1 MEIQRTSATQSISSD
16 SNNPPKDFSK
26 LQPGSSLNAVVLEK
40 SADNA
45 YTLKLSDGRLLH
57 AQTQNELQPGQV
69 LKLVVVKPGAVPEL
83 KIVMPT
89 LIGQT
94 TPFNVQ
100 NVLRQM
106 LPKQVNLTDFVFAL
120 KQFANLATDKSSP
133 ISAAVQQTLGTL
145 LSKEDLMTAEGLKQ
159 GINNSGVFLEAK
171 IAHQLT
177 PQGDIK
183 ASLLTLANTLQ
194 KATLNQVSSSTFAQ
208 PLPNGSADM
217 LDQSNALLSKTE
229 GAIARIV
236 LDQLASLPQSNEPQN
251 TWQIGIPFTH
261 GAHTNTVNLK
271 IANEGKPNQ
280 DSHQANWSVVL
291 ELNPPGMGIVHCKI
305 SLNDDKVDTYF
316 WSDFRPSL
324 TQVEDHLDALAKG
337 YTEAGLTVG
346 NLNVVDNP
354 LTQSD
359 SLDKTL
365 LPGLLD
371 EFA

>member
-1 MEIQRTSATQSISSD
+1 MEIQKTTAIKSISSD

-40 SADNA
+40 SADNT

-57 AQTQNELQPGQV
+57 ALTQNELQLGQV
-69 LKLVVVKPGAVPEL
+69 LKLEVVKPGAVPEL
-83 KIVMPT
+83 KIVLPT
-89 LIGQT
+89 LTGQT
-94 TPFNVQ
+94 TPLNVQ

-106 LPKQVNLTDFVFAL
+106 LPKQVNLTDFAL
-120 KQFANLATDKSSP
+120 ALRQVANMATDKSSP
-133 ISAAVQQTLGTL
+133 VSAAIQQALGSL

-159 GINNSGVFLEAK
+159 GVNNSGVFLEAK

-183 ASLLTLANTLQ
+183 ASLLTLANALQ
-194 KATLNQVSSSTFAQ
+194 KATINQVGNPTFASA
-208 PLPNGSADM
+208 LPTGIPEM
-217 LDQSNALLSKTE
+217 LDQNNALLSKTE

-236 LDQLASLPQSNEPQN
+236 LDQLASLPQTNEPQN
-251 TWQIGIPFTH
+251 TWQIGIPFTD
-261 GAHTNTVNLK
+261 GAHTDTVNLK

-280 DSHQANWSVVL
+280 APNKANWSVVL

-316 WSDFRPSL
+316 WSDLQSSIL
-324 TQVEDHLDALAKG
+324 QVEDHLDTLADG
-337 YTEAGLTVG
+337 YTEAGLVVG
-346 NLNVVDNP
+346 NLTVVDGSI
-354 LTQSD
+354 TQPD
-359 SLDKTL
+359 SPDKAL
-365 LPGLLD
+365 MPGLLD